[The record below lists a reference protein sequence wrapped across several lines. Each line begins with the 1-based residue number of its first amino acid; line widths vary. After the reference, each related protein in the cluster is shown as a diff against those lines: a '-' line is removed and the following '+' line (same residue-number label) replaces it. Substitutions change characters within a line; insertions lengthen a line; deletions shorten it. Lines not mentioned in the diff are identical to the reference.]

1 MAEYEHSRAGRDV
14 PTTMAGIRNQSI
26 LLSTRAST
34 CASISLAFSPTR
46 ATATSFSRASE
57 GVEGDP
63 RGGVVCSVAMFIYLV
78 IHSLTHSLTPSL
90 TQSVNQ

>member
-57 GVEGDP
+57 GDA
-63 RGGVVCSVAMFIYLV
+63 RGGVVCSVAMFIY
-78 IHSLTHSLTPSL
+78 SLTPSL
-90 TQSVNQ
+90 TQSTNQ